1 MGHSSR
7 AGENIFWAMN
17 RNKPG
22 IIKRIL
28 NALERFIT
36 RIRGK
41 DAYLAVEQRQAAERL
56 RDMLT
61 GELKR
66 AYGTDVKGEAAVES
80 GEGKRHSLA
89 GANSR
94 TADLNSLG
102 GAYQMYQNGVSMDT
116 IRKRTGW
123 WLGKDGKWRYEIS
136 DKEMRFNPEGY
147 VDNPQTVGD
156 YVKHDRLFAAYPWIA
171 DIPVYVSDVVGG
183 DPSSLGRYI
192 PSEKIIEIKAGIT
205 SEKARTVLAHELQHV
220 IQNTEHFASG
230 TNTVVATRY
239 LINLAYDLVK
249 NNPEFVAKKKPQDK
263 MDYIIGYIEAKDNTT
278 LDEYARYYYFR
289 NHGETEARN
298 TAKRLDMTDAERKAI
313 PVVNDGDVYTRESV
327 RSEFIDNLREMGYN
341 KKQIDTIMK
350 EGFSYDNKSEDEQ
363 KSLGQV
369 GKREGNLGRTVDGLL
384 SQNLQRGAQR
394 EVHGNG
400 EVQEVDSAEKAGQIG
415 SVSGGVSRRT
425 DSGASG
431 LGEAGKRLN
440 EVSKPE
446 KRFSLSSNVEQTK
459 DLIAVH
465 NMTAAELEKSLDLGG
480 LPMPSI
486 AIIKAA
492 DGHSE
497 YGDVSLVFGKD
508 TIDPKKS
515 ARNKVYGGDA
525 WTPTF
530 PKIDY
535 KANEKVGKRIRD
547 KYYALSRKY
556 GYDNTRA
563 LYDYA
568 QDLSDV
574 LTSEGGEKAMI
585 DKLYSDTGMM
595 QIYLMDTGKGRV
607 ANVNKE
613 TKTALTDGQ
622 VRQYENL
629 IDTLGRDEMN
639 GFAKKDGEEL
649 SDLVRRR
656 KAFIEENES
665 GIRKAFEKTFIEDG
679 MSAKDAAEVSA
690 ELALSDLRKYVLDTF
705 NYIKNGAETVKTEFD
720 SEATNAAIK
729 KAADGEGYRK
739 WVNDLFGGAEEKS
752 GIRNSKDAYTA
763 SGNRRSFEALH
774 WENNL
779 ENIVKAM
786 LEQDETGGAFF
797 SGMGIWGVSAKK
809 YNSIFEI
816 KNDSS
821 RLRTMNEAEYNALK
835 EQYGARMQEIA
846 QTLIDPKNDN
856 YFIASDDA
864 YSLIVDAVRNSKDE
878 SGILR
883 YLKKYNSRATEKT
896 ASDIAALVRDIAE
909 MPTGYFEAK
918 PQRAVGFDEV
928 KAVILPD
935 NASGELVSRLES
947 DGINTVTYKAGDE
960 NSRLEA
966 LNGVRDVRFSLTRAN
981 DEYMKAVES
990 GNVEEQQRLVDEA
1003 AENAGYDTVL
1013 YHGTQ
1018 SFGFTQIDVS
1028 KYSDDGMSF
1037 FATSN
1042 PEMAQTYS
1050 AKSGTREIS
1059 RKSGIE
1065 NLSLPQVV
1073 DRLNAVAAADTSD
1086 YDRYTYRIM
1095 NRSDTETLKKSIQS
1109 GIKELRAETE
1119 RLISEYAD
1127 RLAKDFNGED
1137 ELKHSRLR
1145 SLLNALDSDSASMLS
1160 ANLYTVLNHN
1170 EIFDDAA
1177 KVKFGNLEADIRLL
1191 KKLAALKTDEDVVVR
1206 EDTDRYDI
1214 VVEDQEKARNR
1225 LEKLDNSGN
1234 YVLRGRT
1241 EGFLEIDGNGHNWN
1255 AIFTT
1260 LEPKGGNTLKAEY
1273 DFGSESLK
1281 LSDRDGEFAVIPAK
1295 SVADAVYPMARA
1307 FARRYGTT
1315 FATTVLAQTK
1325 DQLKNSATAEVKI
1338 KSTGKTNTR
1347 DIANFAR
1354 EQGYPGVKITD
1365 IYDNGGRGSEAG
1377 RGDVYIFF
1385 NPEQDVKSAD
1395 PITYDDSGN
1404 VIPLTERFDSGNRDI
1419 RWSLAGTNK
1428 DGIEVYETSYN
1439 IKNLTNKE
1447 RMKRFEDIMKD
1458 DYRGRT
1464 AKFIRNGHAY
1474 YATFEDTDV
1483 KKNIYGDRQSSAGG
1497 WKAKIRAGADG
1508 DIFELVENA
1517 EYDRSSAEQGK
1528 SNSAHKGINFWDYYV
1543 KTVQIDNE
1551 VYDLLANV
1559 RRNGD
1564 DSYVYN
1570 IRLYQN
1576 KKIKASPPIGIQTNS
1591 VKSGA
1596 QRSDNS
1602 VSQNDPVVNTQSMQ
1616 SIEKDSSDERHSL
1629 VKSAQSEL
1637 KALQKENEKLRQDVD
1652 DLKQELQLTHGR
1664 KLSRDALI
1672 SSIQKILIDRY
1683 GVKLSA
1689 KELYPHVTNL
1699 FDMFYNNTVDGK
1711 RLKKDERVDTMR
1723 IIEEM
1728 DKIVDAVIENA
1739 VGVDDTYVEMKKL
1752 LPELR
1757 NTKLVVPMDARADA
1771 AQSAGFEN
1779 WAEFRKANFGR
1790 VGFANE
1796 GLPVDTY
1803 YFTATR
1809 AMIGSTVWNF

>member
-1 MGHSSR
+1 MGHSSK

-28 NALERFIT
+28 NALERFIA

-89 GANSR
+89 GQYSQ
-94 TADLNSLG
+94 TAKLNSLS
-102 GAYQMYQNGVSMDT
+102 GAVRMNQNGTPMDT
-116 IRKRTGW
+116 IRARTGW
-123 WLGKDGKWRYEIS
+123 WLGKDGKWRYEIDDS
-136 DKEMRFNPEGY
+136 ALSFDRNGYTDNAVYLADYARHDK
-147 VDNPQTVGD
+147 
-156 YVKHDRLFAAYPWIA
+156 LFAAYPWLRGVKLKIVDVIA
-171 DIPVYVSDVVGG
+171 GNENLNGLYNHHNDTIYLKD
-183 DPSSLGRYI
+183 GRTDKQMK
-192 PSEKIIEIKAGIT
+192 ST
-205 SEKARTVLAHELQHV
+205 LLHELQHV
-220 IQNTEHFASG
+220 IQEYEGFATGANPNAAAALLLNS
-230 TNTVVATRY
+230 
-239 LINLAYDLVK
+239 AYNDLKRDSRFAKIKSPDEKMRIVK
-249 NNPEFVAKKKPQDK
+249 Q
-263 MDYIIGYIEAKDNTT
+263 YIERTT
-278 LDEYARYYYFR
+278 GNSFESQAQNYYYT
-289 NHGETEARN
+289 NYGEQESRAVQ
-298 TAKRLDMTDAERKAI
+298 ERYAPTNDTGNDQI
-313 PVVNDGDVYTRESV
+313 EVALYHNDGVIYDV
-327 RSEFIDNLREMGYN
+327 SEEIDKAIDNLKEMGYN
-341 KKQIDTIMK
+341 EKQVNSIIKRGIQNADLS
-350 EGFSYDNKSEDEQ
+350 GSGSE
-363 KSLGQV
+363 SA
-369 GKREGNLGRTVDGLL
+369 N
-384 SQNLQRGAQR
+384 SQNAWRRNNNGATEQSRGTGNEKRLGDGVRRRGDNQGTSETESSGRGVQR
-394 EVHGNG
+394 V
-400 EVQEVDSAEKAGQIG
+400 
-415 SVSGGVSRRT
+415 
-425 DSGASG
+425 
-431 LGEAGKRLN
+431 LN

-446 KRFSLSSNVEQTK
+446 KRFSLASSA
-459 DLIAVH
+459 DAV
-465 NMTAAELEKSLDLGG
+465 AELKREETELTSRIREIEKS
-480 LPMPSI
+480 
-486 AIIKAA
+486 
-492 DGHSE
+492 
-497 YGDVSLVFGKD
+497 
-508 TIDPKKS
+508 
-515 ARNKVYGGDA
+515 DA
-525 WTPTF
+525 F
-530 PKIDY
+530 K
-535 KANEKVGKRIRD
+535 KANDDLSKAINSDNIAEGMKAYQAWRKESGYADLVDRRDALRADIEKSSESGSGRASAGELAAIEKSGLSEADYFRKQAVKEFGYTPYFYDAGYIMPNGKMLNFSGEKGQHYGSRGEDHRAIGAIYENTEGTDALVRFMNDGNIRIMAETPGLDISASTEPSKEQYTTIRRFANEFSD
-547 KYYALSRKY
+547 G
-556 GYDNTRA
+556 GYFA
-563 LYDYA
+563 V
-568 QDLSDV
+568 DLSDENGKTV
-574 LTSEGGEKAMI
+574 GTLEYEGNI
-585 DKLYSDTGMM
+585 NPTR
-595 QIYLMDTGKGRV
+595 I
-607 ANVNKE
+607 
-613 TKTALTDGQ
+613 
-622 VRQYENL
+622 
-629 IDTLGRDEMN
+629 
-639 GFAKKDGEEL
+639 
-649 SDLVRRR
+649 
-656 KAFIEENES
+656 
-665 GIRKAFEKTFIEDG
+665 
-679 MSAKDAAEVSA
+679 
-690 ELALSDLRKYVLDTF
+690 
-705 NYIKNGAETVKTEFD
+705 
-720 SEATNAAIK
+720 
-729 KAADGEGYRK
+729 
-739 WVNDLFGGAEEKS
+739 VNDIKHF
-752 GIRNSKDAYTA
+752 Y
-763 SGNRRSFEALH
+763 
-774 WENNL
+774 
-779 ENIVKAM
+779 
-786 LEQDETGGAFF
+786 ETGEVREQ
-797 SGMGIWGVSAKK
+797 SGLDR
-809 YNSIFEI
+809 F
-816 KNDSS
+816 
-821 RLRTMNEAEYNALK
+821 R
-835 EQYGARMQEIA
+835 
-846 QTLIDPKNDN
+846 
-856 YFIASDDA
+856 
-864 YSLIVDAVRNSKDE
+864 YSLA
-878 SGILR
+878 
-883 YLKKYNSRATEKT
+883 
-896 ASDIAALVRDIAE
+896 
-909 MPTGYFEAK
+909 
-918 PQRAVGFDEV
+918 
-928 KAVILPD
+928 
-935 NASGELVSRLES
+935 
-947 DGINTVTYKAGDE
+947 
-960 NSRLEA
+960 
-966 LNGVRDVRFSLTRAN
+966 RAN

-1028 KYSDDGMSF
+1028 KYSDDGISF

-1145 SLLNALDSDSASMLS
+1145 SLLNALDSDSASKLS

-1191 KKLAALKTDEDVVVR
+1191 KKLADLKTDEDVVVR

-1214 VVEDQEKARNR
+1214 VVEDQEKARKR

-1295 SVADAVYPMARA
+1295 SVADAVSPMARA

-1428 DGIEVYETSYN
+1428 DGIEVYETSDN

-1458 DYRGRT
+1458 VYRGRT

-1602 VSQNDPVVNTQSMQ
+1602 VSQNDSVVNTQSMQ
-1616 SIEKDSSDERHSL
+1616 DVEKDSSDERHSL

-1672 SSIQKILIDRY
+1672 SSIQKILIDGY

-1689 KELYPHVTNL
+1689 RELYPHVTNL
-1699 FDMFYNNTVDGK
+1699 YDMFYNNTVDGK

-1803 YFTATR
+1803 CFTATR
-1809 AMIGSTVWNF
+1809 AMIGSMAWNS